1 MGQPQTNKCS
11 KCATDYFVTDNKFF
25 CDNCKT
31 SKKETLSDLDADSD
45 ECLSCQ

>member
-11 KCATDYFVTDNKFF
+11 KCAKDYFVTDNQFF
-25 CDNCKT
+25 CDQCKPN
-31 SKKETLSDLDADSD
+31 KKESLSDLDADSD